1 MACRFDAPALICA
14 WQSLRQASV
23 AWDESLHLT
32 CMCIAWLFCAPLALT
47 VARLRHFQYFRAM
60 LTRSR
65 YKGGKQY
72 WYLIHRNCL
81 FAAVFLT
88 ILGGLVMLL
97 TSIALFQR
105 AHSYFGVATMSVAT
119 IQMLNGLFR
128 PDKGRRGRVLWE
140 KSHRALGV
148 TIVVLAIISGCLGAQ
163 VFSYRLGRDYPLNS
177 ETNEPLSSFSR
188 HSPPPPAISPPPPK
202 ILPPPP
208 KNLSPPPPTPPAP
221 VLVSLPTAA
230 SILPNSCRCD
240 FRSPTWLRLLIVGPS
255 FIRLAWN
262 DAATFDATTGKYGPR
277 ASMRFAPEASYPSNK
292 GLERARDLLEP
303 IKEAV
308 PSISYAD
315 LWQLAAVVSIELM
328 GGPRVPFR
336 AGRVDAAGSADTAPQ
351 GMLPGAHDTVEQLR
365 AVFSR
370 MGFNDRDLVTL
381 LGAHTVGLCRAR
393 NSGFRGPWDSKAFRF
408 NNGYYRRLL
417 NTSWW
422 EYDGSQYNFISGDGS
437 MMLETDMHLAVQPVF
452 SVWTRLFARNE
463 LLWFSSFSTAFQRL
477 AELGH
482 SPANLVSVDYTFK
495 ALHSGQLQPAVE
507 AAAVLIQAVVS
518 SRHVGPAFV
527 RLAWQDA
534 GTYNKTDG
542 TYGPRAAMRFAPES
556 SNPSNKGLQHAR
568 ALLEPIKQAVPSLSY
583 ADLWQLAAVVSIEMM
598 GGPKVP
604 FRAGRVDAVE
614 SEESAPEG
622 MLPGAH
628 STAQELRAVF
638 SRMGFNDREIVAL
651 AGAHTLG
658 RCHPQ
663 YSGFNG
669 PWTTDPLSFDNRY
682 FKDLMD
688 KQWASIDNT
697 VFGSSVQD
705 GTLMLSSDMQL
716 ATDAGFGVWTNA
728 FAHDQALFFSSFAA
742 AFQKLGELGSSRL
755 QDTTYTLSP
764 ISAAQTQ
771 PESDFVCLLSN
782 GGTCVVGLQWEFHHE
797 DDSVSIRAQ
806 VAGDVGWLSL
816 GVSEAGRMI
825 YPRPSYVV
833 VGDASGVRK
842 HMLKTQDVASQG
854 NTAPLDPV
862 QNLREASFERTNG
875 FSTLRFR
882 TDLEWF
888 SRYMHP
894 TTGSLH
900 FIYAHGAFGD
910 VSSSLGYHANN
921 RGNRQLSAFGPRR
934 FVVTEEVRAQV
945 QLATNMVASLVRK
958 VHAGPAL
965 VRLAWQDAGTY
976 NKTDGTY
983 GPRAAMRFAP
993 ESSNPSNKGLQ
1004 HARALLEPIKQAV
1017 PSLSYADL
1025 WQLAAVV
1032 SIEMMGGPKVPFRA
1046 GRVDA
1051 VESEES
1057 APEGMLPGAHSTAQE
1072 LRAVFS
1078 RMGFN
1083 DREIVALAGAHTLGR
1098 CHPQYSGF
1106 NGPWTTDPL
1115 SFDNQYYVTMLKS
1128 NYSYNGSQWNTEN
1141 GTMMLNAD
1149 LNLLRDAQFLVYAR
1163 LYALEEEV
1171 FFNDFASAF
1180 SKLAELGWKRLAPV
1194 SYLIP
1199 DTDDTLVVTTTANE
1213 VQLKTGMYL
1222 KLQLGQDG
1230 NVTATLTLNA
1240 IVGWM
1245 ALGVS
1250 QAGRMV
1256 SPMPSHAV
1264 VGTNQGVQRR
1274 RLVAQEPDVARS
1286 APMEADQY
1294 VEQASF
1300 NRVDGTSRLQFR
1312 APLSWFNKFAA
1323 QPSSGI
1329 RLIYAHAAPGDASYP
1344 FAYHGLH
1351 RGNARILG
1359 LGHALPPRAAPA
1371 SPPPAPPLAQT
1382 RSITPRAN
1390 MQLSWTHNEDS
1401 TTTMTLR
1408 LAEHVQWLALAASA
1422 TGRMILPEPSRA
1434 VVGVIGRG
1442 VYKRTLKAQDV
1453 TSVPSSAPLD
1463 AVQDLTAAS
1472 VAHDNGATVLK
1483 FTVAQSFLTQFS
1495 NGGSNVDFIYSHGE
1509 PNLPTST
1516 FGYHGLQRRG
1526 HIPIADFVA
1535 GSSGFTP
1542 VASPPPPSPPWQ
1554 PNALVPIELTPRA
1567 GVYLSMFGGN
1577 WSTIAVELVV
1587 QQQVPWLS
1595 VAVSQSGWM
1604 TDPTPSKAIVGDLSS
1619 SSLHVYDLVY
1629 QDPSSP
1635 ARSIQSDTSTLA
1647 LEKTSVVY
1655 RDGVTALRFHVASS
1669 WLSSASDEA
1678 DDDDT
1683 IWLLWAHG
1691 SPTWPLAFPSYH
1703 IGNRGAVSI
1712 SRLEL
1717 LGPKSPSPPPVPKP
1731 HSPPKPPPSGGSGGG
1746 TGGSDGCSGSGQ
1758 ITDYCGET
1766 LSYQVARCYMSTS
1779 SLTLP
1784 QFDNAV
1790 DAYENVLQ
1798 LSTEFRVAWT
1808 VKGTYPSGEIS
1819 ILMQAR
1825 TLGWLGFGLMSDT
1838 TAGGVASGNGMINTD
1853 IWIGNV
1859 VDGVAT
1865 VLDTW
1870 SPSVAA
1876 PLQDAQSGDHSND
1889 VYDVGGTEDD
1899 TAGLTT
1905 VWFTRKLVTNDTWDY
1920 KISPGTELPV
1930 IFAYSRKNVDSFL
1943 HYHGPTR
1950 GFDHVIFIPIP
1961 PPSDLTFVPI
1971 VLSVLLV
1978 LLIVGWMLDRTR
1990 RRQVARM
1997 EAARIDVL
2005 RQQVKASVESAG
2017 SLAFGMVLVNARDF
2031 LRHQRFIPHESL
2043 RDASELKVLDTI
2055 SMAREFSRDQTII
2068 FFSHQWLSW
2077 DLPDPERV
2085 HYTCMANVVKNL
2097 AKKQALENLSASW
2110 VWVDY
2115 SCMPQLNPT
2124 TLSLAV
2130 SDLSEV
2136 AALATY
2142 FVVIAPPAVHL
2153 DTQQLCDMETYQRRG
2168 WCRLEQFSY
2177 VCTGKTDSMLI
2188 STGGETETF
2197 APYISQPAQWKQ
2209 QALEVLLGEYTCCQR
2224 SDNHTVGDKPC
2235 DKDKLKP
2242 ALLRM
2247 YMKAICHLPP
2257 CPLRK
2262 QLIERDRQI
2271 FPAHDFEDDILKLAR
2286 EKFNEMAISVNED
2299 NTSKAWRNWKSA
2311 STIVSAS
2318 GRMAAV
2324 KRSRSRI
2331 CLTRQSHSNLSSAS
2345 CIQEEEPGRS
2355 NSFCSE
2361 ITTDLITQ
2369 QTPISAYKA
2378 FYGSELS
2385 RLAHAVPESGNE
2397 E

>member
-1 MACRFDAPALICA
+1 
-14 WQSLRQASV
+14 
-23 AWDESLHLT
+23 
-32 CMCIAWLFCAPLALT
+32 
-47 VARLRHFQYFRAM
+47 
-60 LTRSR
+60 
-65 YKGGKQY
+65 
-72 WYLIHRNCL
+72 
-81 FAAVFLT
+81 
-88 ILGGLVMLL
+88 
-97 TSIALFQR
+97 
-105 AHSYFGVATMSVAT
+105 
-119 IQMLNGLFR
+119 
-128 PDKGRRGRVLWE
+128 
-140 KSHRALGV
+140 
-148 TIVVLAIISGCLGAQ
+148 
-163 VFSYRLGRDYPLNS
+163 
-177 ETNEPLSSFSR
+177 
-188 HSPPPPAISPPPPK
+188 
-202 ILPPPP
+202 
-208 KNLSPPPPTPPAP
+208 
-221 VLVSLPTAA
+221 
-230 SILPNSCRCD
+230 
-240 FRSPTWLRLLIVGPS
+240 
-255 FIRLAWN
+255 
-262 DAATFDATTGKYGPR
+262 
-277 ASMRFAPEASYPSNK
+277 
-292 GLERARDLLEP
+292 
-303 IKEAV
+303 
-308 PSISYAD
+308 
-315 LWQLAAVVSIELM
+315 
-328 GGPRVPFR
+328 
-336 AGRVDAAGSADTAPQ
+336 
-351 GMLPGAHDTVEQLR
+351 
-365 AVFSR
+365 
-370 MGFNDRDLVTL
+370 
-381 LGAHTVGLCRAR
+381 
-393 NSGFRGPWDSKAFRF
+393 
-408 NNGYYRRLL
+408 
-417 NTSWW
+417 
-422 EYDGSQYNFISGDGS
+422 
-437 MMLETDMHLAVQPVF
+437 
-452 SVWTRLFARNE
+452 
-463 LLWFSSFSTAFQRL
+463 
-477 AELGH
+477 
-482 SPANLVSVDYTFK
+482 
-495 ALHSGQLQPAVE
+495 
-507 AAAVLIQAVVS
+507 
-518 SRHVGPAFV
+518 
-527 RLAWQDA
+527 
-534 GTYNKTDG
+534 
-542 TYGPRAAMRFAPES
+542 MRFAPES

-688 KQWASIDNT
+688 KQWASVDNS

-742 AFQKLGELGSSRL
+742 AFQKLSELGSSRL

-921 RGNRQLSAFGPRR
+921 RGNRQLSTFGPRR

-1115 SFDNQYYVTMLKS
+1115 SFDNQYYATMLKS

-1483 FTVAQSFLTQFS
+1483 FTVAQSFLTQFA

-1577 WSTIAVELVV
+1577 SSTIAVDLVV

-1731 HSPPKPPPSGGSGGG
+1731 HSPPKPPPSGGSGGE

-1790 DAYENVLQ
+1790 DAYENFLQ

-1899 TAGLTT
+1899 TSGLTT

-2369 QTPISAYKA
+2369 QTPISASANLRAAVVHEELDDEPLPILDSRGTCATATCEGNGGDFALAALVDTKRSTAPSSHGSPMLSPSPAMKSDVSEGFGPQSLPTPLLLPPAVSPEDVAVLVSAPTSAPAPAPIAETPAPAPAPIAETPAPAPAPISETPAPAPISETPAPAKNGTLVNEAQPMIFSPTVDRTNSIKIDLAEADLQNMPEMALETSAPSLGDLGPTISSVDLLPKA
-2378 FYGSELS
+2378 RKKNRLIRASTRSLKSDRSNDSSFKGGSEAS
-2385 RLAHAVPESGNE
+2385 FREDSYRESSVNGSFNANRCSNE
-2397 E
+2397 ECTSTRSSCFPSRRASQTDAPVSAPHALYQVAQSPPAIPIRASPSMYSEYSSPMWDDDPGPRQSSQLDWDDLSPPLSEGFNPKLARQSDKRHNHQIARQPCTTDPTPTVNTATPRGTPTCGTPFTWSPASSTDSSPLPSRALLSDFRQSHDLPRAIGGFERDVVPPQRNYIDQPHFVRFSDGLPTPPPPRTAIERARSANGLKRM